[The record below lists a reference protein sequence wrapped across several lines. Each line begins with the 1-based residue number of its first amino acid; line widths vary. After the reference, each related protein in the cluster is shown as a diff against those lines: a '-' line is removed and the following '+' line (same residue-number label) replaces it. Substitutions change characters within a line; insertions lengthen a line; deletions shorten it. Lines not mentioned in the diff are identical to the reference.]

1 MRLREGA
8 ESSEGCRR
16 VVAPALPR
24 RRLPLRDVG
33 FISMLKMLTTG
44 GLSVVLLRAADLYMF
59 HGRYTDA
66 AMLML
71 REIRRSFG
79 L

>member
-8 ESSEGCRR
+8 ESSEGSRR
-16 VVAPALPR
+16 IVAPALPR

-33 FISMLKMLTTG
+33 FLSMLKMLASG
-44 GLSVVLLRAADLYMF
+44 GLCVVLLRAADLYMF
-59 HGRYTDA
+59 HGRYTAA